1 MLEREEKK
9 TRGYTQRFFGV
20 ENKDWKKRRDER
32 SERGSSE
39 TADGFLFFCTLVSV
53 NVAPRGAADQLCES
67 AGLLGDTIGEM
78 HRTDNSRG
86 RALRSG

>member
-1 MLEREEKK
+1 MWSEKEARPGDFLSGK
-9 TRGYTQRFFGV
+9 QRARNG
-20 ENKDWKKRRDER
+20 NGA
-32 SERGSSE
+32 SERNPFL
-39 TADGFLFFCTLVSV
+39 TADGFCTLVLV